1 MLRLTLLLCL
11 GMFAALYTLGE
22 DKGQLRPGL
31 AKAAAEGRL
40 DEVWAMARA
49 KAERVPARVAEPAP
63 EPVLAEAPPAPLPL
77 PDPTP
82 APTLAPAPILAS
94 TAPSIT
100 PVVEV
105 EPGREVI
112 AVLPEPVFT
121 LSALGNEPV
130 PGSEGAPVTAP
141 APAPETLAEGTIWY
155 VTASS
160 VNVRAGPSTSTD
172 VVGKLGNGEAAL
184 MVAAVDGEWARI
196 VVQGDGMEGYVA
208 LRFLSAEAP

>member
-40 DEVWAMARA
+40 DEVWAIARA
-49 KAERVPARVAEPAP
+49 KAERVPARAAEPAP
-63 EPVLAEAPPAPLPL
+63 EPVLAEAPPAPQLL
-77 PDPTP
+77 P
-82 APTLAPAPILAS
+82 APTPAPAPILAS
-94 TAPSIT
+94 TAPAIT

-112 AVLPEPVFT
+112 AVLQDPVFT
-121 LSALGNEPV
+121 LSAFGNEPV
-130 PGSEGAPVTAP
+130 PGSDGTPVAAA
-141 APAPETLAEGTIWY
+141 APAPEMLTEGTIWY

-160 VNVRAGPSTSTD
+160 VNVRSGPSTSTD

>member
-40 DEVWAMARA
+40 DEVWAIARA
-49 KAERVPARVAEPAP
+49 KAERVPTRAAEPA
-63 EPVLAEAPPAPLPL
+63 PVLAEAPTAPLPL
-77 PDPTP
+77 PTP
-82 APTLAPAPILAS
+82 VPEPAPILAS

-112 AVLPEPVFT
+112 AVLQEPVFT

-130 PGSEGAPVTAP
+130 PGSTGAPLPTP
-141 APAPETLAEGTIWY
+141 TPAPEALAEGTIWY

-160 VNVRAGPSTSTD
+160 VNVRSGPSTNTE

>member
-11 GMFAALYTLGE
+11 GMSAALYTLGE

-31 AKAAAEGRL
+31 AKAKAEGRL
-40 DEVWAMARA
+40 EQVWAEARA
-49 KAERVPARVAEPAP
+49 KAERVPVR
-63 EPVLAEAPPAPLPL
+63 AEAPASVVAEAPAAAPLPA
-77 PDPTP
+77 P
-82 APTLAPAPILAS
+82 APPLVPEPILAS
-94 TAPSIT
+94 TGPAIT

-112 AVLPEPVFT
+112 AVLEEPVFT

-130 PGSEGAPVTAP
+130 PGSETRPVAVS
-141 APAPETLAEGTIWY
+141 PAPEAIAEGTIWY

-160 VNVRAGPSTSTD
+160 VNVRSGPSTDTD
-172 VVGKLGNGEAAL
+172 IVGKLGNGEATL
-184 MVAAVDGEWARI
+184 MLAAVNDEWARI